1 MVTRPTPRWPIPIQ
15 HSYQSLTYIP
25 LGLVFMAIRDRT
37 SLYISNI
44 GRLALHIKRIEASCV
59 FFSSFSGTA
68 VRFADE
74 TDPNVLRHGYFVS
87 AFSSSAQNLVRNYS
101 TSKDALLQSFIPF
114 QSDFLWFPLWFG
126 RLGDVCQY
134 HSRNEIFGT
143 CSRCVFF
150 KHLFFFFP
158 DFFPHPLFL
167 KVSMMWFWRSGDFPL
182 HRGDQLL
189 VGSRVGADQPGTIQ
203 SQAASWG
210 NPGAGGQTPRGPW
223 VGCPESTG
231 GNCWE
236 LLRFEF
242 LEVGKTC
249 ILHDMLAEDDS
260 NVYLVS
266 KSVKENFFK
275 FVETDEFIWKKLW
288 WLMTSHDNLQNSP
301 PVQLTD
307 PFFAI
312 QDRVETAPW
321 FWSWP
326 WLPIL
331 QFKVCHVGLFVLFQK
346 LFSGFYM
353 IE

>member
-1 MVTRPTPRWPIPIQ
+1 MFANIIVEMRYSVHVPDVF
-15 HSYQSLTYIP
+15 SL
-25 LGLVFMAIRDRT
+25 
-37 SLYISNI
+37 NI
-44 GRLALHIKRIEASCV
+44 C
-59 FFSSFSGTA
+59 FFSSLTFFFST
-68 VRFADE
+68 
-74 TDPNVLRHGYFVS
+74 P
-87 AFSSSAQNLVRNYS
+87 
-101 TSKDALLQSFIPF
+101 
-114 QSDFLWFPLWFG
+114 
-126 RLGDVCQY
+126 
-134 HSRNEIFGT
+134 
-143 CSRCVFF
+143 FF
-150 KHLFFFFP
+150 KRFH
-158 DFFPHPLFL
+158 D
-167 KVSMMWFWRSGDFPL
+167 MIWRSGDFPL

-189 VGSRVGADQPGTIQ
+189 VGSRLGADQPGTVQ

-210 NPGAGGQTPRGPW
+210 NPGAGGSNTKGLGARRAP
-223 VGCPESTG
+223 G

-242 LEVGKTC
+242 QEVGKTC

-301 PVQLTD
+301 SVQLTD

-331 QFKVCHVGLFVLFQK
+331 QFKVCHVGLFVLKSYFLDFIWLSRLNNRVFGGK
-346 LFSGFYM
+346 A
-353 IE
+353 